1 MLKAIRSDLMKSQ
14 KGFGVVEA
22 ILIVVIVGILGFT
35 GWYVYSSQNSTNNIY
50 DKTSNSA
57 STKSTKNKDQTA
69 GWKAYSSVAGQY
81 SLKYP
86 ASWSTPTNPDAC
98 TGGLLLLG
106 GNAQS
111 VGKCGGDGPGAFGQM
126 AVLSIEGDQQ
136 KTESIDTT
144 GYKDI
149 SSKTVSVNG
158 ITGTRYQGVAYGQQ
172 DGEGI
177 PGFANGTKVV
187 VYVFFTSN
195 RTYVTTYVQANSYP
209 NVLAD
214 FDTMITKTLQFHP

>member
-1 MLKAIRSDLMKSQ
+1 
-14 KGFGVVEA
+14 
-22 ILIVVIVGILGFT
+22 
-35 GWYVYSSQNSTNNIY
+35 
-50 DKTSNSA
+50 
-57 STKSTKNKDQTA
+57 
-69 GWKAYSSVAGQY
+69 
-81 SLKYP
+81 
-86 ASWSTPTNPDAC
+86 
-98 TGGLLLLG
+98 
-106 GNAQS
+106 
-111 VGKCGGDGPGAFGQM
+111 M